1 MKFSMSLYSSFFQIT
16 KQKHDE
22 IFLTAGEQNFT
33 YHDVLDKS
41 LQISGYLLDAGVKK
55 RSRIAV
61 MLPSSPD
68 FFYIV
73 LALSRLECAVVPVDP
88 HFKALALRHVL
99 SDADIPVIIY
109 HKDYEKSVADA
120 IDILDDIS
128 TIVTVGGKGELSDT
142 HIDNTM
148 KHALYGGPFN
158 PDSQQEAVIFF
169 SSGTSGPSKGGIF
182 NNRQLLMNAQS
193 FNESMILH
201 ENETLCAQFPLH
213 HFWGFTTIL
222 VSSLIKGNRVI
233 LNHSFELPRNPES
246 SKGIILIGDTNYFQH
261 LCENTEKLPDNYLY
275 GITAGG
281 HLKPDVQAWFYEKFH
296 FPIFRGYGLIEAG
309 PVILINNDESK
320 LRSIGVPL
328 HNISV
333 SIRQGDT
340 VVTDQKIGEL
350 CIRKES
356 VISGFT
362 SNQDKLKNTLDNTWF
377 HTGDLCY
384 QDLDGYI
391 YFVDRIENRIRING
405 FDMFPES
412 AENILRKHPNVLEAV
427 IVGIPV
433 DNRGNEKGLAYVVPE
448 KLSQADSDELKQYL
462 KGKIPRYQIPSD
474 FVFLNHLPVG
484 ATGKIARQT
493 IRRNAIHH
501 NNKIN
506 NLSSKPEDDL

>member
-16 KQKHDE
+16 KQKHDK
-22 IFLTAGEQNFT
+22 IFLTHGEQNDT

-41 LQISGYLLDAGVKK
+41 LQIAGFLLDSGVKK
-55 RSRIAV
+55 RSRIAL
-61 MLPSSPD
+61 MLPSSPE

-73 LALSRLECAVVPVDP
+73 LALSRLECTVVPVDP

-99 SDADIPVIIY
+99 SDADIPVVIY
-109 HKDYEKSVADA
+109 HRDYEKSVADA
-120 IDILDDIS
+120 IDILDNVKTVIS
-128 TIVTVGGKGELSDT
+128 VGGKGELSELYIDT
-142 HIDNTM
+142 TL

-169 SSGTSGPSKGGIF
+169 SSGTSGPSRGGIF

-193 FNESMILH
+193 FNETMILH
-201 ENETLCAQFPLH
+201 ENESLCAQFPLH

-233 LNHSFELPRNPES
+233 LNQSTTLPSTPDDA
-246 SKGIILIGDTNYFQH
+246 KGMILIGDTNYFET
-261 LCENTEKLPDNYLY
+261 LSESVRELPPGLLY

-281 HLKPDVQAWFYEKFH
+281 HLKPDVQQWFYETFH

-309 PVILINNDESK
+309 PIILINNDESK
-320 LRSIGVPL
+320 LRSIGIPL
-328 HNISV
+328 HNVSV
-333 SIRQGDT
+333 SIRQEDA

-356 VISGFT
+356 VVSGFT
-362 SNQDKLKNTLDNTWF
+362 SGQEKLNEALNKGWY

-412 AENILRKHPNVLEAV
+412 AENILKKHPNIREAV

-433 DNRGNEKGLAYVVPE
+433 DNRGNEKAIAYVVPE
-448 KLSQADSDELKQYL
+448 KLSQADPDALKEYL
-462 KGKIPRYQIPSD
+462 KGKIPRYQIPED
-474 FVFLNHLPVG
+474 FIFLNHLPAG

-501 NNKIN
+501 NNKMN